1 LLCGSFL
8 SPKRALALH
17 RSIKENQKLTIKTMK
32 MKTRNLFA
40 YLTMVLFMTVIST
53 SVRAANSG
61 SDNSSFK
68 ISPDLNFSP
77 TSDYQ
82 KSWEIAYGES
92 LSPVRVFLRETKRGQ
107 EYIVRT
113 KYFEVKYVNGAQ
125 GFGVK
130 MVNGSESKVSESL
143 NTAVLNQIQL
153 TNQKCISGEAIASD
167 KVLEMIASYLP
178 DLINEQYSSILN

>member
-1 LLCGSFL
+1 
-8 SPKRALALH
+8 
-17 RSIKENQKLTIKTMK
+17 
-32 MKTRNLFA
+32 MKTKNWFV
-40 YLTMVLFMTVIST
+40 YSMMVLFVTVFST
-53 SVRAANSG
+53 SVWAGNEESFNS
-61 SDNSSFK
+61 NFK

-92 LSPVRVFLRETKRGQ
+92 VTPVHVFMKETKKGQ

-130 MVNGSESKVSESL
+130 MLNGSESSVSVSL
-143 NTAVLNQIQL
+143 NEAVLNQAQL
-153 TNQKCISGEAIASD
+153 TNQKCISGEAIASE

>member
-1 LLCGSFL
+1 
-8 SPKRALALH
+8 
-17 RSIKENQKLTIKTMK
+17 MK
-32 MKTRNLFA
+32 MEKRNLFVN
-40 YLTMVLFMTVIST
+40 LIIVLFVTMIST
-53 SVRAANSG
+53 SAWAGNTASFNSI
-61 SDNSSFK
+61 FK
-68 ISPDLNFSP
+68 ISPDLTFSP

-92 LSPVRVFLRETKRGQ
+92 QSPVHVFLKETKKGQ
-107 EYIVRT
+107 EYVVRT

-130 MVNGSESKVSESL
+130 PVTGSESTVSA
-143 NTAVLNQIQL
+143 NLNQAVINQTQL
-153 TNQKCISGEAIASD
+153 NNQKCISGQAIATD